1 MFKSTVFGALLAIC
15 GATAASA
22 ATLSFDG
29 ASAGGA
35 ASYTDQGFTFTPVRI
50 VNGNC
55 GAANPC
61 LALNDNETTT
71 ITRVGGGTFSLTSL
85 WFQLLG
91 QGTNN
96 TLTVTSSVPAWVV
109 DLPESSYPH
118 NNGFTID
125 FASVFANVT
134 SITFTTAS
142 NGGNVR
148 IDDLVLVPSQVP
160 VPAAAGML
168 ALALGGLGLAGRRKK
183 A

>member
-1 MFKSTVFGALLAIC
+1 MFKSTVFGALLAI
-15 GATAASA
+15 GAATAASA

-29 ASAGGA
+29 AFTGNA

-55 GAANPC
+55 GVANPC

-71 ITRVGGGTFSLTSL
+71 ITRVGGGTFSLMTL

-96 TLTVTSSVPAWVV
+96 TLTVTSSILGSVI
-109 DLPESSYPH
+109 DLPESAYPH
-118 NNGFTID
+118 NNGFTIN
-125 FASVFANVT
+125 FASLIDVT
-134 SITFTTAS
+134 SVTFTTAS